1 MAGSLDGK
9 FVIRIGKGIS
19 YNISFF
25 VLLDWLGKSKQR
37 ELIRRMEDGENGTS
51 SIAYQNL
58 PEDVIIEILLRLP
71 VNSLL
76 KFKSVC
82 RNWYSLIKSPN
93 FIRKHMNHRPTNL
106 LVVHHY
112 NPPIADKYVYSLK
125 NLVGIP
131 LYIKILII

>member
-1 MAGSLDGK
+1 
-9 FVIRIGKGIS
+9 
-19 YNISFF
+19 
-25 VLLDWLGKSKQR
+25 
-37 ELIRRMEDGENGTS
+37 MEDGENGTS

-112 NPPIADKYVYSLK
+112 NPPIADKYVFSLK
-125 NLVGIP
+125 NLLGIP